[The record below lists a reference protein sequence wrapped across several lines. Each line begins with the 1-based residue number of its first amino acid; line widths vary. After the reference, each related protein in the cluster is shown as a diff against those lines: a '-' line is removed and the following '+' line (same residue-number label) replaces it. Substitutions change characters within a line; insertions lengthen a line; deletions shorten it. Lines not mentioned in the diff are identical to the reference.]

1 MDLFVIFQILL
12 KYINKNK
19 ENFKKLDNLNLIM
32 NLLMYIIIYNLD

>member
-19 ENFKKLDNLNLIM
+19 ENFKKLDNLSLIM

>member
-32 NLLMYIIIYNLD
+32 TLLMYIIIYNLD

>member
-1 MDLFVIFQILL
+1 MDLYVIFQILL
-12 KYINKNK
+12 KYINKNR